1 MSDRR
6 RAIALPRSGV
16 PHTVTTPS
24 SDRPFF
30 VALGL
35 LGGGYVAL
43 IAALLVVDAA
53 HTSPAD
59 IANALASPPIRSAVW
74 LSLLSSATAAILAV
88 WVAVPLAY
96 LLARTRFPGKWLV
109 ELLVDVPVV
118 LPPLVVGLSLLLV
131 FQTHAGRWF
140 EQSVWPVSYAVA
152 GVVLAQFTV
161 VTALAVRSLR
171 VTFDTLSPRT
181 EDIART
187 LGCCRAGAFWR
198 VTLPE
203 ARRGIAAAF
212 TLAWARALGE
222 FGPVLVFCGATRHRT
237 EVMPTAVFLELSV
250 GHLEAAVA
258 VSLLMVA
265 VAVAVLLT
273 LRAFGVKAGSP

>member
-1 MSDRR
+1 M
-6 RAIALPRSGV
+6 
-16 PHTVTTPS
+16 TPTAT

-35 LGGGYVAL
+35 LGGVYVTL
-43 IAALLVVDAA
+43 VVALLVVDATY
-53 HTSPAD
+53 TSPATLAD
-59 IANALASPPIRSAVW
+59 ALASPPIRVAIW
-74 LSLLSSATAAILAV
+74 LSLLSSSAAAILAI

-109 ELLVDVPVV
+109 ELIVDVPVV
-118 LPPLVVGLSLLLV
+118 LPPLVVGLSLLLL
-131 FQTHAGRWF
+131 FQTGGGKWF
-140 EQSVWPVSYAVA
+140 EQTAFPVTYGVA

-171 VTFDTLSPRT
+171 VTFDTITPRA

-187 LGCCRAGAFWR
+187 LGCSRAAAFWR
-198 VTLPE
+198 ITLPE
-203 ARRGIAAAF
+203 GRRGILAAF

-222 FGPVLVFCGATRHRT
+222 FGPVLVFCGATRGRT
-237 EVMPTAVFLELSV
+237 EVMPTTVFLELSV

-258 VSLLMVA
+258 VSLLMIG
-265 VAVAVLLT
+265 VAVAVLVV
-273 LRAFGVKAGSP
+273 LRVVGSKAGSP

>member
-1 MSDRR
+1 MP
-6 RAIALPRSGV
+6 PRSD
-16 PHTVTTPS
+16 P
-24 SDRPFF
+24 PFF

-35 LGGGYVAL
+35 VGGVYVAL

-53 HTSPAD
+53 HTSPAT
-59 IANALASPPIRSAVW
+59 IADALASPPVRSAVW
-74 LSLLSSATAAILAV
+74 LSLLSSSASALLAV
-88 WVAVPLAY
+88 WVATPLAY
-96 LLARTRFPGKWLV
+96 LLSRTRFPGKWLV

-118 LPPLVVGLSLLLV
+118 LPPLVVGLSLLLL
-131 FQTHAGRWF
+131 FQTAGGRWF
-140 EQSVWPVSYAVA
+140 EQSAFPVTYAVA

-187 LGCCRAGAFWR
+187 LGCGRAGAFWR
-198 VTLPE
+198 ITLPE

-237 EVMPTAVFLELSV
+237 EVMPTTVFLELSV

-258 VSLLMVA
+258 VSLLLVLVA
-265 VAVAVLLT
+265 VAVAVT
-273 LRAFGVKAGSP
+273 LRAFGVKA

>member
-1 MSDRR
+1 MP
-6 RAIALPRSGV
+6 PR
-16 PHTVTTPS
+16 

-35 LGGGYVAL
+35 LGGVYVAL

-59 IANALASPPIRSAVW
+59 IADALASPPIRSAIW
-74 LSLLSSATAAILAV
+74 LSLLSSSASAVLAL
-88 WVAVPLAY
+88 WLAVPLAY
-96 LLARTRFPGKWLV
+96 LLSRVRFPGKWLV
-109 ELLVDVPVV
+109 EMLVDVPVV
-118 LPPLVVGLSLLLV
+118 LPPLVVGLSLLLL
-131 FQTHAGRWF
+131 FQTVAGRWF
-140 EQSVWPVSYAVA
+140 EQTAFPVTYAVA

-161 VTALAVRSLR
+161 VTALAVRTLR
-171 VTFDTLSPRT
+171 VTFDTLTPRT

-187 LGCCRAGAFWR
+187 LGCSRAGAFWR

-203 ARRGIAAAF
+203 ARRGIMAAF

-222 FGPVLVFCGATRHRT
+222 FGPVLVFAGATRHRT
-237 EVMPTAVFLELSV
+237 EVMPTTVFLELSV
-250 GHLEAAVA
+250 GHLETAVA

-265 VAVAVLLT
+265 VAVAVLVA
-273 LRAFGVKAGSP
+273 LRAFGVKAGGP

>member
-1 MSDRR
+1 MTHR
-6 RAIALPRSGV
+6 
-16 PHTVTTPS
+16 
-24 SDRPFF
+24 SDRPFV

-35 LGGGYVAL
+35 LGGVYVLL
-43 IAALLVVDAA
+43 IAALLVVDLC
-53 HTSPAD
+53 HTSPAN
-59 IANALASPPIRSAVW
+59 ILAALGSPAIRSAVW
-74 LSLLSSATAAILAV
+74 LSLLSSSAAAVLAL

-96 LLARTRFPGKWLV
+96 LLSRVRFPGKWLV

-118 LPPLVVGLSLLLV
+118 LPPLVVGLSLLLL
-131 FQTHAGRWF
+131 FQTVPGRWF
-140 EQSVWPVSYAVA
+140 EESAFPVTYAVS

-161 VTALAVRSLR
+161 VTALAVRTLR
-171 VTFDTLSPRT
+171 VSFDTITPRT

-187 LGCCRAGAFWR
+187 LGCTRAGAFWR

-203 ARRGIAAAF
+203 ARRGILSAF

-250 GHLEAAVA
+250 GNLEAAVA
-258 VSLLMVA
+258 VSLLLVA
-265 VAVAVLLT
+265 VAVAVLLV
-273 LRAFGVKAGSP
+273 LRAFGVKAGAA

>member
-1 MSDRR
+1 MSP
-6 RAIALPRSGV
+6 PR
-16 PHTVTTPS
+16 
-24 SDRPFF
+24 SDRPFV

-35 LGGGYVAL
+35 LGGVYVAL

-53 HTSPAD
+53 HTSPT
-59 IANALASPPIRSAVW
+59 ALADALSSPPVRSAVW
-74 LSLLSSATAAILAV
+74 LSLLSSSASAILAV

-96 LLARTRFPGKWLV
+96 LLSRFRFPGKWLV

-118 LPPLVVGLSLLLV
+118 LPPLVVGLSLLLL
-131 FQTHAGRWF
+131 FQTVGGRWF
-140 EQSVWPVSYAVA
+140 EQTAFPVTYAVA

-161 VTALAVRSLR
+161 VTALAVRTLR

-187 LGCCRAGAFWR
+187 LGCSRGAAFWR

-203 ARRGIAAAF
+203 ARRGIVAAF

-222 FGPVLVFCGATRHRT
+222 FGPVLVFAGATRHRT
-237 EVMPTAVFLELSV
+237 EVMPTTVFLELST
-250 GHLEAAVA
+250 GHLETAVA

-265 VAVAVLLT
+265 VAVAVLVV
-273 LRAFGVKAGSP
+273 LRAFGVKVS

>member
-1 MSDRR
+1 MTR
-6 RAIALPRSGV
+6 
-16 PHTVTTPS
+16 
-24 SDRPFF
+24 SDRPFLF
-30 VALGL
+30 ALAL
-35 LGGGYVAL
+35 LGGVYVAL
-43 IAALLVVDAA
+43 IAALLVVDFT
-53 HTSPAD
+53 HTSPATLAD
-59 IANALASPPIRSAVW
+59 ALASPPIRSAIW
-74 LSLLSSATAAILAV
+74 LSLLSSSASAILAV

-118 LPPLVVGLSLLLV
+118 LPPLVVGLSLLLL
-131 FQTHAGRWF
+131 FQTAAGRWF
-140 EQSVWPVSYAVA
+140 EQMAFPVTYAVA

-171 VTFDTLSPRT
+171 VTFDAITPRT

-187 LGCCRAGAFWR
+187 LGCTRAAAFWR
-198 VTLPE
+198 ITLPE
-203 ARRGIAAAF
+203 ARRGIVAAF

-222 FGPVLVFCGATRHRT
+222 FGPVLVFCGATRGRT

-258 VSLLMVA
+258 VSLLMIG
-265 VAVAVLLT
+265 VAVAVLGV
-273 LRAFGVKAGSP
+273 LRAVGAKAGSP

>member
-1 MSDRR
+1 MTNPS
-6 RAIALPRSGV
+6 PR
-16 PHTVTTPS
+16 

-30 VALGL
+30 IALGL
-35 LGGGYVAL
+35 LGGVYVAL

-59 IANALASPPIRSAVW
+59 IADALASPPIRSAIW
-74 LSLLSSATAAILAV
+74 LSLLSSSTSAILAM
-88 WVAVPLAY
+88 WVATPLAY
-96 LLARTRFPGKWLV
+96 LLARTKFPGKWLV

-118 LPPLVVGLSLLLV
+118 LPPLVVGLSLLLL
-131 FQTHAGRWF
+131 FQTSAGRWF
-140 EQSVWPVSYAVA
+140 EQSAFAVTYAVP

-161 VTALAVRSLR
+161 VTALAVRTLR
-171 VTFDTLSPRT
+171 VTFETISPRS

-187 LGCCRAGAFWR
+187 LGCSRSGTFWR
-198 VTLPE
+198 ITLPE

-222 FGPVLVFCGATRHRT
+222 FGPVLMFCGATRHRT
-237 EVMPTAVFLELSV
+237 EVMPTTVFLELSV

-258 VSLLMVA
+258 VSLLMVL

-273 LRAFGVKAGSP
+273 LRAIGVKAGSP